1 MDDDNSYADE
11 GGYDPPDTGSGL
23 NSSRVNGYQ
32 NNTYQNTQDNVNHK
46 PTNQMGSTLKR
57 NKSLRIQ
64 QTNEVSSFQQRDSN
78 LYAFPDEGTSPGAG
92 KIKKFYHFSQ
102 PVSNAHPLQN
112 TSTKLFLIMCR
123 FFPAGDNDSRIT
135 SSKFR
140 K

>member
-92 KIKKFYHFSQ
+92 KIKKFYHSFSACFKRPPITKYIHKIVLNYVQ
-102 PVSNAHPLQN
+102 VLSRWWQWLQDYQ
-112 TSTKLFLIMCR
+112 LQI
-123 FFPAGDNDSRIT
+123 
-135 SSKFR
+135 
-140 K
+140 

>member
-92 KIKKFYHFSQ
+92 KIKKFYHSFSACFKR
-102 PVSNAHPLQN
+102 PPI
-112 TSTKLFLIMCR
+112 TKYIHKIVLNYVQVL
-123 FFPAGDNDSRIT
+123 SRW
-135 SSKFR
+135 
-140 K
+140 